1 MASDDLTP
9 FLITP
14 KLGAVGPISLVG
26 SALPVKGV
34 TFGTEQR
41 IKTRYYPGNPIATQ
55 TVIGPIKPNTTI
67 TGRWMDQS
75 LGDGGTRTLILDMEY
90 LCERAIPV
98 EVRWG
103 GRATEAFLNG
113 EDPAIVRQGLIK
125 KFEPKYNRTI
135 DAEWSLEF
143 EWSGD
148 PIQSAPPTFQSNIQN
163 GTDLTDFSDALL
175 VNAEGVRSWMDTAWS
190 YLSKG
195 TNAMLVV
202 SDALDNVLNVAVDAA
217 HLVSGASD
225 LLQQAAELPSGVVD
239 RIRGT
244 CDAVIGSCADARA
257 AYDASCGLTQTMIQD
272 IVSGQSTQDTVAFF
286 SLQVKR
292 GMLALNPTDDPL
304 ARLDGQTS
312 IYTLLQGWDDTAERA
327 SAISATYAAK
337 QVPEVIAVV
346 RPPAGS
352 DLRDLAAKYYDN
364 PDLWIIIADYNGLDS
379 SVVPATPIGPS
390 EWGAPPIYVPRQ
402 TAENVG
408 LVWSEP

>member
-1 MASDDLTP
+1 M
-9 FLITP
+9 
-14 KLGAVGPISLVG
+14 
-26 SALPVKGV
+26 
-34 TFGTEQR
+34 
-41 IKTRYYPGNPIATQ
+41 
-55 TVIGPIKPNTTI
+55 
-67 TGRWMDQS
+67 
-75 LGDGGTRTLILDMEY
+75 
-90 LCERAIPV
+90 
-98 EVRWG
+98 
-103 GRATEAFLNG
+103 
-113 EDPAIVRQGLIK
+113 
-125 KFEPKYNRTI
+125 
-135 DAEWSLEF
+135 EF